1 MPETTNQND
10 QAKVAF
16 AVYNRPSDYPDFYVV
31 RRWVIGDGPTPKD
44 GGVHHLAK
52 NLDEA
57 RKTIPRHRLVRMG
70 PEPTDP
76 DYLVETWL

>member
-1 MPETTNQND
+1 MPESPD
-10 QAKVAF
+10 QISPPMVGF
-16 AVYNRPSDYPDFYVV
+16 AVYNRPADYPDFYVV
-31 RRWVIGDGPTPKD
+31 RRWVIGAGPTPQD

-52 NLDEA
+52 SLGEA
-57 RKTIPRHRLVRMG
+57 RESIPRGLVRMG